1 MIYIPR
7 FKKRSFK
14 IFFIFSKD
22 KFPKLWLSNF
32 FQNGLRLKIH
42 TKFLKNKYNTL
53 VPIKIASLEA
63 KIALFIRKNL

>member
-22 KFPKLWLSNF
+22 KFPKLGVSNF
-32 FQNGLRLKIH
+32 FQNGLRLKIR

-63 KIALFIRKNL
+63 EITFFYKKIL